1 MYIFMFGGEGYL
13 FFQFA
18 YAILTTSYH
27 RTVRGEIINLLR
39 GEKCLQYTQDIA
51 SVTKLEGA

>member
-1 MYIFMFGGEGYL
+1 MFGGEGYL
-13 FFQFA
+13 SFQFA